1 MSRFRLLLWPT
12 IVAVPGVVLLAGLGT
27 WQVERLKWKVALI
40 AEREA
45 RLVRAV
51 VTLDEMPESAGDLNF
66 RRVAV
71 RGKYLHDQEFHLLS
85 RTSKGRVGI
94 HVMTPLMPR
103 PALSGFQVVLI
114 NRGWV
119 PNELISPERRR
130 AGQIEGVVDV
140 TGIVRTDSK
149 RRGRFTP
156 ENDPTAGVWHHVDIK
171 QMTDI
176 LGSTVA
182 PFIVE
187 ADALPIP
194 GGYPVGGQTRT
205 KLRNDHLEYAITW
218 YTLAAAL
225 VIIYLTFAVR
235 ELKRHSKGHR

>member
-1 MSRFRLLLWPT
+1 
-12 IVAVPGVVLLAGLGT
+12 
-27 WQVERLKWKVALI
+27 
-40 AEREA
+40 
-45 RLVRAV
+45 
-51 VTLDEMPESAGDLNF
+51 MPEAAGDLNF

-71 RGKYLHDQEFHLLS
+71 RGEYLHDQEFHLLS
-85 RTSKGRVGI
+85 RTSKGRAGI
-94 HVMTPLMPR
+94 HVVTPFMPR
-103 PALSGFQVVLI
+103 PALSGFQVILI

-119 PNELISPERRR
+119 PNELISPQRRR

-140 TGIVRTDSK
+140 AGIVRTDSK
-149 RRGRFTP
+149 RRGWFTP
-156 ENDPTAGVWHHVDIK
+156 ENDPTAGVWHHVDIE
-171 QMTDI
+171 QMADA

-187 ADALPIP
+187 VDAPPIP

-225 VIIYLTFAVR
+225 VIIYLAFAVG
-235 ELKRHSKGHR
+235 ELKRHSKEH